1 MFPAYDVDSPP
12 RCIASPSEDNDF
24 TGRFGSF
31 ASRSKKEDRIKE
43 QRRYEQENERKG
55 RERMKRRKKLER
67 KQMLSQHSIKMV
79 GINSDDESDV
89 EIPMDIE
96 PTVSKKKKRSKH
108 SSKKEKRRKKRYRR
122 STSSSSSSTSSDS
135 SSNSTTSSSENKYNA
150 RLSVP
155 QILCANHRWSFM
167 TEFNPSNA
175 KSFMVMDLKGDRSN
189 VQYDSLYKND
199 VAQYEFLLKK
209 VLGGDET
216 LEKFRFGIS
225 EKKNNF
231 QRYFSDKVMKT
242 WKEEPER
249 LWRKKEL
256 KPFTDYIELSRF
268 ALSENDLR
276 DESGN
281 LSLEKCDVVQGGR
294 SLIEATPETKSRRY
308 NAELGKDRYNIELWL
323 KFLAVQDEVFSAQD
337 NLEGRKKTRDERLTN
352 RELLERKMS
361 ILDKAI
367 SLNFNCVKLKIERL
381 KIGMH
386 LWEEDVFIREIRNV
400 EFKHVNDPEMWE
412 GVLDLLESDTRRFN
426 LANQCMKMKVCLEK
440 LEEVRSGKLLS
451 HKALPNTEQFM
462 ASVVLRK
469 IRLLLKCGYTEKA
482 IATAQAIC
490 EFNLCI
496 PESFKTADLEDKRR
510 LFEAFWD
517 SGIARIGDEGAE
529 GWDRSMKHIKE
540 GTVKTDRSL
549 CEEEQLE
556 YDKKEAE
563 LCNRIGPNGLKLPY
577 RLVWIEI
584 ERLRTQYQWRPIR
597 DLGATFDDRERVVTF
612 QDIEDVLY
620 IFNSSVTFN
629 LFCSILEEFG
639 AVIYGRDSILSAN
652 IMYEFAIFPD
662 LSLKL
667 KNFDGWTCRFLEL
680 ASSYIQEERDLLLSS
695 QLLTYLN
702 FLKMDGE
709 LNEKMRLK
717 KFREE
722 AKNICRK
729 NNNVNNI
736 SLMATFAEKLYE
748 LGEKNASKVCANKFL
763 MKNMWNETETARTIS
778 LLRMALI
785 CISATDDETEK
796 RHLIASFICEGR
808 PVTDVTTDAKE
819 IEKQKCYT
827 TLCGVM
833 KNNSQRLFTKKYL
846 ELLQMHIKSNPCE
859 PQRLLMEASLMAYQ
873 KFPTEISFLKIYID
887 GCAVGTRIIHLRRFL
902 ENDVKDWHANY
913 CLAFGS
919 VYLELFR
926 HRRLLE
932 ASDFQSPE
940 LHRLRAAV
948 KKSSERIYHR
958 DDVFWRLLLL
968 IENER
973 KDARRAREVFYLAY
987 TECPWSK
994 SLIMDYK
1001 DVNADSAVNRKKL
1014 LYCCNEK
1021 RRFQLADYQMLVS
1034 QDDIMAANFDSKLNI
1049 SQGQFVRSATQGT
1062 FRHPPI
1068 VFSHVIFRSAAIFF
1082 YVFAYLFTDSF
1093 IIHFLIIL
1101 TLLSIDFWTVKNITG
1116 RLLVGLRW
1124 WNFVDAEGKNH
1135 WRYESAKD
1143 MSRFDILER
1152 RIFWGAL
1159 VVAPTMWAI
1168 LVCIAFVTLK
1178 WEWMVIAFMGLLMNG
1193 ANLYGYLR
1201 CRWGTAD
1208 EFTNYISKM
1217 AFLSIL
1223 SKSNQTQPS
1232 RQSSQII

>member
-1 MFPAYDVDSPP
+1 
-12 RCIASPSEDNDF
+12 
-24 TGRFGSF
+24 
-31 ASRSKKEDRIKE
+31 
-43 QRRYEQENERKG
+43 
-55 RERMKRRKKLER
+55 
-67 KQMLSQHSIKMV
+67 MV

-96 PTVSKKKKRSKH
+96 PTVSKKKKVKTFI
-108 SSKKEKRRKKRYRR
+108 KKEKEERNDTGDPLLHHHLLHRPTHQAIAPRVQAKISIMRDFQSRKYCVPLKRAFAKYDYIRHGHVHIFKNLLKPVKLPCFQH
-122 STSSSSSSTSSDS
+122 TSIEIELMFLDR
-135 SSNSTTSSSENKYNA
+135 YV
-150 RLSVP
+150 VP
-155 QILCANHRWSFM
+155 ANHRWSFM

-209 VLGGDET
+209 FLV
-216 LEKFRFGIS
+216 
-225 EKKNNF
+225 
-231 QRYFSDKVMKT
+231 VMKPLKNLERRART
-242 WKEEPER
+242 IMEE
-249 LWRKKEL
+249 KEL

-323 KFLAVQDEVFSAQD
+323 KFLAVQ
-337 NLEGRKKTRDERLTN
+337 
-352 RELLERKMS
+352 
-361 ILDKAI
+361 AI

-529 GWDRSMKHIKE
+529 
-540 GTVKTDRSL
+540 
-549 CEEEQLE
+549 
-556 YDKKEAE
+556 EAE

-639 AVIYGRDSILSAN
+639 AVIYGRI
-652 IMYEFAIFPD
+652 
-662 LSLKL
+662 
-667 KNFDGWTCRFLEL
+667 LEL

-819 IEKQKCYT
+819 IEKQVNIHLHDLLTNKCVKET
-827 TLCGVM
+827 WEG
-833 KNNSQRLFTKKYL
+833 SKKYL

-958 DDVFWRLLLL
+958 DDVFGAYYCSSRM
-968 IENER
+968 NE
-973 KDARRAREVFYLAY
+973 KMLVVFYLAY

-1001 DVNADSAVNRKKL
+1001 DVNAGEHEKL
-1014 LYCCNEK
+1014 LDAL
-1021 RRFQLADYQMLVS
+1021 LADYPMLVS

-1152 RIFWGAL
+1152 RIFGVL
-1159 VVAPTMWAI
+1159 
-1168 LVCIAFVTLK
+1168 
-1178 WEWMVIAFMGLLMNG
+1178 
-1193 ANLYGYLR
+1193 
-1201 CRWGTAD
+1201 
-1208 EFTNYISKM
+1208 
-1217 AFLSIL
+1217 
-1223 SKSNQTQPS
+1223 
-1232 RQSSQII
+1232 